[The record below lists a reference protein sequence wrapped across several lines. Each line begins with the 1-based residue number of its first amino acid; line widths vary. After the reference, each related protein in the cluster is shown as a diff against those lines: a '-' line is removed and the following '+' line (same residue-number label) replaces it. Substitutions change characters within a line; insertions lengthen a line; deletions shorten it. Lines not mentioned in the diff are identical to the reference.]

1 MTVATT
7 KQAGGVDPM
16 SRPADVAIVTP
27 WYPSRQRPFLGAFVQ
42 AMVEA
47 TAPGH
52 DRVRLY
58 HCEEWGHRLTSELSR
73 AVNDGYRELIPHA
86 IRRGRTVGEA
96 ELVHCPVPLPVTT
109 DYAAI
114 ARRHEATL
122 RSVLGGEPINAPVVH
137 AHVGLPGG
145 WAALRNARD
154 DARVFVT
161 EHATFLD
168 LVLAQPEARS
178 FYEEL
183 LQRCA
188 GVFAVGGAVRRP
200 LAEAFPQYADRIGYL
215 PNPIDFDQQRS
226 APVTALR
233 RWLFVGG
240 LIPRK
245 GVGWLLE
252 AFASCWE
259 RDPDLT
265 LTFVGDGEQRGQLTQ
280 RAAELGVID
289 AVAFAGAVPPNRA
302 LELMCE
308 HDLLVHP
315 SRFETFGMTVVE
327 AVACGLPVLVTRCGG
342 PEETLAGVEDAIAE
356 LVDVEEGSEAL
367 VSGYWRLRERFD
379 RLDVAGAQRELAARF
394 SYPAV
399 AQAHDRVWFGEGIRA
414 GRSRGDSRWTV

>member
-1 MTVATT
+1 
-7 KQAGGVDPM
+7 M
-16 SRPADVAIVTP
+16 SGPANVAIVTP
-27 WYPSRQRPFLGAFVQ
+27 WYPTRQRPFLGAFVQ

-58 HCEEWGHRLTSELSR
+58 HCEEWGHRLPPDTSD
-73 AVNDGYRELIPHA
+73 AVDQGYRELIAHA
-86 IRRGRTVGEA
+86 VHPGRTVGGA
-96 ELVHCPVPLPVTT
+96 ELVHLPVPLPVTT

-114 ARRHEATL
+114 ARRHEETL
-122 RSVLGGEPINAPVVH
+122 RSVLGGQPIDAPVVH

-145 WAALRNARD
+145 WAALRNARP

-168 LVLAQPEARS
+168 LVLAQPEARAM
-178 FYEEL
+178 YDEL

-188 GVFAVGGAVRRP
+188 GVFAVGEAVRRP
-200 LAEAFPQYADRIGYL
+200 LVEAFPQHADRVGYL
-215 PNPIDFDQQRS
+215 PNPISFDQQRA

-245 GVGWLLE
+245 GVRWLLE
-252 AFASCWE
+252 AFASCRA
-259 RDPDLT
+259 RDPELT
-265 LTFVGDGEQRGQLTQ
+265 LTFVGEGELRGQLQQ
-280 RAAELGVID
+280 RAEELGVAD
-289 AVAFAGAVPPNRA
+289 ALTFTGAVPPDRA
-302 LELMCE
+302 LALMRE

-327 AVACGLPVLVTRCGG
+327 AVAAGLPVLVTRCGG
-342 PEETLAGVEDAIAE
+342 PEETLAGVEDAAAE

-367 VSGYWRLRERFD
+367 IAGYWRLRERFD
-379 RLDVAGAQRELAARF
+379 RLDLAGAQRELAARY

-399 AQAHDRVWFGEGIRA
+399 ARAHDRVWFSA
-414 GRSRGDSRWTV
+414 GDSVADAVQAGLGGRIDD